1 MKHALLIVSESI
13 TVNKIAMNYI
23 YRSYEEHFSE
33 INFIYFASKS
43 DKELPFMIERLIS
56 KFDNLNIVAS
66 DESFATVSK
75 IIATLS
81 DDTLE
86 LKNETLVPS
95 NVKKVI
101 KNSFVI
107 KFQKHSVNVLKFE
120 ENCKMPSF
128 LIPVKENKSYFTLLD
143 IDEDSFRILL
153 EPLAKT
159 FEVKLS
165 STSIIPNW
173 LLIKVISNKFGQ
185 IEGFIQSA
193 KTLFPDKIIAG
204 KDPIKNITNTLIK
217 NQKQITVAESC
228 TGGLIAS
235 MITSIPG
242 SSEIFNGSLVTYS
255 NHIKNSWLG
264 VDEEILTTRG
274 AVSEACV
281 EQMLQGA
288 IKTTNANFALATSGI
303 AGPSGASEAKPV
315 GTVFVGVCNKEKTII
330 ERLLLKGDR
339 AYIQE
344 QSAYYAFLLLLKL
357 ENELFMND

>member
-1 MKHALLIVSESI
+1 MKHALLIVGESI
-13 TVNKIAMNYI
+13 TFNKIAMNYI
-23 YRSYEEHFSE
+23 YRSYETHFGE
-33 INFIYFASKS
+33 IKFIYFALKS
-43 DKELPFMIERLIS
+43 DKELPFMIERFIN
-56 KFDNLNIVAS
+56 KFDVLSIVAS
-66 DESFATVSK
+66 NDSFATVSK

-101 KNSFVI
+101 KGSFVI

-120 ENCKMPSF
+120 ENCLMPNF
-128 LIPVKENKSYFTLLD
+128 LIPVKENQAYFTLLD

-165 STSIIPNW
+165 PTSIIPNW
-173 LLIKVISNKFGQ
+173 LLVKVTSNKFGQ

-193 KTLFPDKIIAG
+193 KMLFPQKLFLG
-204 KDPIKNITNTLIK
+204 KDPIKNIINSLIK
-217 NQKQITVAESC
+217 SQKQITTAESC

-235 MITSIPG
+235 MITSVPG
-242 SSEIFNGSLVTYS
+242 SSQIFNGSLVTYS

-288 IKTTNANFALATSGI
+288 LKTTSSNFALATSGI
-303 AGPSGASEAKPV
+303 AGPSGASEEKPV
-315 GTVFVGVCNKEKTII
+315 GTVFVGVCNKEKSII

-344 QSAYYAFLLLLKL
+344 QSAYYAFSLLLKL
-357 ENELFMND
+357 ESELFSTQ